1 MISAK
6 HAHLA
11 VNAVSHPGMS
21 GKGNEDRFAVSA
33 HRLGKELETP
43 SVLAVVADGIGGH
56 RAGEVAAELAVE
68 TISEIVAASEGL
80 RPVEILRQAVIEAGY
95 RIYEAAESHPERQGM
110 GATCACAWV
119 IGDRLYTVSVGDSR
133 IYLIRD
139 GEIHQ
144 LTTDHTW
151 IQEAIEQGL
160 IKPGQ
165 SRDHPNAHVIRRY
178 LGSRYPVVPDLRLHV
193 TAQEGGLNS
202 ENNQGYPLRV
212 GDTLLLCS
220 DGLTDLVEDEEILRL
235 AKDAPLSSALKQ
247 MVDLANIRGG
257 HDNIT
262 IVALRVPP
270 PPKPTIPSVKP
281 LPMAPSRKKRWPV
294 FWLGAAGLLFVLGLI
309 AGGAYLASFLR
320 PDITPAPEPRETSLP
335 VQAQPSATPLA
346 TQPADVATPVVT
358 VPVLPAGESQA
369 TLPPAF
375 EPTYTPWPTNTIA
388 PP

>member
-11 VNAVSHPGMS
+11 VDAVSHPGMS
-21 GKGNEDRFAVSA
+21 GKGNEDRFGVSA
-33 HRLGKELETP
+33 HRMGKDLTIP
-43 SVLAVVADGIGGH
+43 SVLAIVADGIGGH

-68 TISEIVAASEGL
+68 TISEIVTASEGL
-80 RPVEILRQAVIEAGY
+80 RPVDVLRQAVVEAGY
-95 RIYEAAESHPERQGM
+95 RIYDAAESQPERQGM

-160 IKPGQ
+160 IKPNQ

-178 LGSRYPVVPDLRLHV
+178 LGSRSPVVPDLRLRV
-193 TAQEGGLNS
+193 TVQDGSQNS
-202 ENNQGYPLRV
+202 ESNQGFPLRI

-235 AKDAPLSSALKQ
+235 ARNAPLSSALNQ

-262 IVALRVPP
+262 IVALRMPA

-281 LPMAPSRKKRWPV
+281 LLPAPTRRKRWLV
-294 FWLGAAGLLFVLGLI
+294 YLLGATGLLLILGLI
-309 AGGAYLASFLR
+309 AGGIYLASFLR
-320 PDITPAPEPRETSLP
+320 GDSTPPPSVQKTSLP
-335 VQAQPSATPLA
+335 GALPAATL
-346 TQPADVATPVVT
+346 VVT
-358 VPVLPAGESQA
+358 PPAETAAPVPTLPVKPASAPEA